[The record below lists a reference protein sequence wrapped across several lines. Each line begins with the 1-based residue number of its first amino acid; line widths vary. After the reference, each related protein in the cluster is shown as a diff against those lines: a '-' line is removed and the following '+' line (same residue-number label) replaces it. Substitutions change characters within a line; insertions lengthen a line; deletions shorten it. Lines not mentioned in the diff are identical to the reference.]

1 MNRLHAQ
8 IESLS
13 NYLLRSS
20 GIAYQFQRM
29 PTLCCQFGIVDC
41 GSFKIAAR
49 DCQGQGLVGQSRG
62 WGREGA
68 GVSPNAGAD
77 YLWSESMGE
86 RGHQLLSITNG
97 TLALNLGAVDF
108 FNCSSEGT
116 KDLDLRRAV
125 CVKEWQQKLI
135 LALQYQFQC
144 HQYIFVFFSMCRS
157 SLDKLKW
164 ALNSKQIM
172 SLWLCQFLT
181 WPTRQTM
188 TKKSDFRNSENY
200 IW

>member
-1 MNRLHAQ
+1 MVCRRLNCWWDVYKSKWWIDSMNWLHAQ

-29 PTLCCQFGIVDC
+29 LTLCCQFGIVDC

-135 LALQYQFQC
+135 LALQFQFQC
-144 HQYIFVFFSMCRS
+144 HQYIFMFSFQCVG
-157 SLDKLKW
+157 LV
-164 ALNSKQIM
+164 
-172 SLWLCQFLT
+172 
-181 WPTRQTM
+181 
-188 TKKSDFRNSENY
+188 
-200 IW
+200 